1 MRLQNMAAEWQEMK
15 TSGIQSRKGLR
26 KSIFTSSNADSSSL
40 TCWSFV
46 CSSLCFLFR
55 TCRSKDQKIKTATKE
70 QDAVPQSWFL
80 SPSPSS
86 SVCLSLSP
94 HPLNLGVSN
103 SCSKANIHPIR
114 ITLYFSSSCENFS
127 LAWPISFWRRACK
140 EVPWYQP
147 ISFQNLQH

>member
-1 MRLQNMAAEWQEMK
+1 MGE
-15 TSGIQSRKGLR
+15 LR
-26 KSIFTSSNADSSSL
+26 KFIFTSSNADSSSL

-70 QDAVPQSWFL
+70 QDAVPQSWFR

-94 HPLNLGVSN
+94 HPFNLGVSIAQKQT
-103 SCSKANIHPIR
+103 SIISTTIIR

-147 ISFQNLQH
+147 TSFQNLQHWQSWSMLITIKASW